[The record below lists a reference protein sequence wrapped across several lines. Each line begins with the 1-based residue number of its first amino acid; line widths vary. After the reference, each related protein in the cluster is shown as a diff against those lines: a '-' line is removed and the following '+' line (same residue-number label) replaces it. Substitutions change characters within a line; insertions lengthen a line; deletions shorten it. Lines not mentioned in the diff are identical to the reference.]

1 MVVPGGDLEMSLLTE
16 LWQQPGAAVR
26 QLHEVVGVPRGIVY
40 TTVAKVLDRMVDKG
54 LVRRHAVGRAYAYD
68 AAVDRADTHREMAR
82 DFVERLGGGQ
92 AQPAIAA
99 LVGALEEAD
108 PELLEELEA
117 ELQAW
122 RERNDGA

>member
-16 LWQQPGAAVR
+16 LWQQPGATVR

-68 AAVDRADTHREMAR
+68 AAVDRAGRPDLPPRRPRREPARPRRAGHRQDAR
-82 DFVERLGGGQ
+82 QPAVQSPAEPRAWRLGDES
-92 AQPAIAA
+92 A
-99 LVGALEEAD
+99 
-108 PELLEELEA
+108 
-117 ELQAW
+117 
-122 RERNDGA
+122 RY